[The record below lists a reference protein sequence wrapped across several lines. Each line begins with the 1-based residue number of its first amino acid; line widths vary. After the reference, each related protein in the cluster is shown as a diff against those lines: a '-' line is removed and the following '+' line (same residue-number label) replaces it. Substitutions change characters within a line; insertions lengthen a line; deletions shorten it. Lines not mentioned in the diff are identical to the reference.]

1 MRIVRLLGAAALL
14 AAVACGQRP
23 ATFFVFGF
31 FVLSLQSLR
40 KDGRVAE
47 GAGLE
52 NRYTLHGVSGVRIP
66 LLPQSREQHR
76 SIAAVLFCYIA
87 EPGLPG
93 RQQNNDYSWKEYPNP
108 AREVRLSA

>member
-1 MRIVRLLGAAALL
+1 MHLQGTFAIITRKSDDIGAL
-14 AAVACGQRP
+14 
-23 ATFFVFGF
+23 
-31 FVLSLQSLR
+31 
-40 KDGRVAE
+40 
-47 GAGLE
+47 
-52 NRYTLHGVSGVRIP
+52 P